1 MSALVASPTLGVDVD
16 AVRALQH
23 VLYRAAKA
31 DPGRRFHA
39 LYDKVH
45 RRDVLQRAWSQVR
58 RNDGAPGIER
68 NRRCTQA
75 PPGLEG
81 ETEHRR

>member
-1 MSALVASPTLGVDVD
+1 MPSLLVPPRVSSIRSTRSVPWE
-16 AVRALQH
+16 H

-45 RRDVLQRAWSQVR
+45 RRDVLQRAWGQVR
-58 RNDGAPGIER
+58 RNNGAPGSDQTTLAEVCGVR
-68 NRRCTQA
+68 GV
-75 PPGLEG
+75 PPA
-81 ETEHRR
+81 